1 MPANFAAI
9 TTNTNPKAIRGG
21 YKDFLWFCPLAD
33 FDVIATPLAV
43 PLALGD
49 EVTINGDHTFQTT
62 NGFFK
67 WELKQKSPT
76 IKGTSIGDPGAK
88 LMEYSFEAVIL
99 GDETTTQAQLE
110 RFLNT
115 KGICLLKDANCTS
128 DDTYAQLGD
137 ECDTPEFT
145 VEFDGK
151 TTAEGLKEYKVS
163 GKVVAAKYSYSG
175 AVTESTA

>member
-9 TTNTNPKAIRGG
+9 TTNTNTKAIRGG

>member
-21 YKDFLWFCPLAD
+21 YKDYLWFCPLDD
-33 FDVIATPLAV
+33 FDTIATPLAV

-49 EVTINGDHTFQTT
+49 EVTINGDHTFTGT
-62 NGFFK
+62 DGWFK

-76 IKGTSIGDPGAK
+76 IKGTPVGDPGAK
-88 LMEYSFEAVIL
+88 LMEYTFECTIL
-99 GDETTTQAQLE
+99 GDEATTQAQME
-110 RFLNT
+110 RLLNS
-115 KGICLLKDANCTS
+115 KGIVLLKDANCQA
-128 DDTYAQLGD
+128 DDVYAQLGD

-151 TTAEGLKEYKVS
+151 TTAEGLKEYKVM
-163 GKVVAAKYSYSG
+163 GKVVAAKYRYEG
-175 AVTESTA
+175 AVTLSTA

>member
-1 MPANFAAI
+1 MANFAPI
-9 TTNTNPKAIRGG
+9 VTNTNTKAIRGG
-21 YKDFLWFCPLAD
+21 YKDYLWFCPLAD
-33 FDVIATPLAV
+33 FEIIATPLAV

-49 EVTINGDHTFQTT
+49 EVTINGDHTFLLT

-76 IKGTSIGDPGAK
+76 IKGTSVGDPGAK
-88 LMEYSFEAVIL
+88 LIEYTGEVTIL
-99 GDETTTQAQLE
+99 GDEATTQAQLE
-110 RFLNT
+110 RLLNS

-128 DDTYAQLGD
+128 DDVYAQLGD

-163 GKVVAAKYSYSG
+163 IKVVAAKYVYGG
-175 AVTESTA
+175 AVVESTA

>member
-1 MPANFAAI
+1 MPANFAHI

-33 FDVIATPLAV
+33 FDTIATPLAV

-49 EVTINGDHTFQTT
+49 EVKINGDHTFLTT

-76 IKGTSIGDPGAK
+76 IKGTTIGDPGAH
-88 LMEYSFEAVIL
+88 LMEYTAEVTIL
-99 GDETTTQAQLE
+99 GDEAVTQAQLE
-110 RFLNT
+110 RLLNS
-115 KGICLLKDANCTS
+115 KGICLLKDANCLS
-128 DDTYAQLGD
+128 DDVYAQLGD

-151 TTAEGLKEYKVS
+151 TTADGLKEYKVNI
-163 GKVVAAKYSYSG
+163 KVTAAKYSYSG

>member
-1 MPANFAAI
+1 MAIFDHI
-9 TTNTNPKAIRGG
+9 TTNPNTKAIRGG

-33 FDVIATPLAV
+33 FATIATPLAV

-49 EVTINGDHTFQTT
+49 EVEINGDHTFAGT

-76 IKGTSIGDPGAK
+76 IKGTSVGDPGAK
-88 LMEYSFEAVIL
+88 LIEYTGEVTIL
-99 GDETTTQAQLE
+99 GDEATTQAQLE
-110 RFLNT
+110 RLLNS

-128 DDTYAQLGD
+128 DDVYAQLGD

-163 GKVVAAKYSYSG
+163 IKVVAAKYVYSG

>member
-1 MPANFAAI
+1 MANFAHIA
-9 TTNTNPKAIRGG
+9 TNTNVKAIRGG
-21 YKDFLWFCPLAD
+21 YKDYLFFCPVAD
-33 FDVIATPLAV
+33 FLVIATPLTT

-49 EVTINGDHTFQTT
+49 EVTINGDHTFATT

-76 IKGTSIGDPGAK
+76 IKGTSVGDVGAK
-88 LMEYSFEAVIL
+88 LMEYTGEVTIL
-99 GDETTTQAQLE
+99 GDEATTQAQLE
-110 RFLNT
+110 RLLNS
-115 KGICLLKDANCTS
+115 KGICLLKDANCLE
-128 DDTYAQLGD
+128 DDVYAQIGD

-163 GKVVAAKYSYSG
+163 FKAVAKYRYEG
-175 AVTESTA
+175 ALTESTA

>member
-1 MPANFAAI
+1 MANFAPI
-9 TTNTNPKAIRGG
+9 VTNTDAKAIRGG
-21 YKDFLWFCPLAD
+21 YKDFLYFCPLTD

-49 EVTINGDHTFQTT
+49 LVTINGDHTFQNTD
-62 NGFFK
+62 GWFK
-67 WELKQKSPT
+67 WELKQKTPT

-88 LMEYSFEAVIL
+88 LMEYTGECFIL
-99 GDETTTQAQLE
+99 GDEATTQEQME
-110 RFLNT
+110 RILNT
-115 KGICLLKDANCTS
+115 KGICLLKDANCKA
-128 DDTYAQLGD
+128 DDVYVQLGD

-163 GKVVAAKYSYSG
+163 FKVVAAKYRYEG
-175 AVTESTA
+175 LITESTA